1 MQKDCLHLFFFS
13 FLYSL
18 VRDIT
23 TKTCENDQCQKF
35 TFSDVS
41 NRVMMVKMTSL
52 NPIKVVECPQ
62 LSILVF
68 WPVTAVSAQ
77 FQNVHSY
84 YLRESQI
91 LLVDVQVVF

>member
-1 MQKDCLHLFFFS
+1 
-13 FLYSL
+13 
-18 VRDIT
+18 
-23 TKTCENDQCQKF
+23 
-35 TFSDVS
+35 
-41 NRVMMVKMTSL
+41 MMVKMTSL
-52 NPIKVVECPQ
+52 NPIKVVEWPQ

-68 WPVTAVSAQ
+68 WPVTAVSAK